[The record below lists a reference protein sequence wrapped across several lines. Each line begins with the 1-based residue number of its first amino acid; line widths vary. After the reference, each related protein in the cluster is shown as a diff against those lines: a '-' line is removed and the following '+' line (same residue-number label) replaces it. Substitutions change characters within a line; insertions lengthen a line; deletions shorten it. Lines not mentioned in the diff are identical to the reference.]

1 MDLCGCL
8 FIIYGSDRKAEPS
21 ASPGII
27 ISSPSCSLLR
37 YFHLKI
43 ISNLDSIVLQSLK
56 HGFLVFPSSFFPL
69 EGTPGLLVVFSFLV
83 GFVFIF

>member
-1 MDLCGCL
+1 MDLCGCF

-37 YFHLKI
+37 YFGQYCIAESKAWLPAV
-43 ISNLDSIVLQSLK
+43 SFIV
-56 HGFLVFPSSFFPL
+56 FFPL
-69 EGTPGLLVVFSFLV
+69 GGTPELLVVFSFLV

>member
-1 MDLCGCL
+1 MDLCECL
-8 FIIYGSDRKAEPS
+8 LIIYGSDRKAEPS

-43 ISNLDSIVLQSLK
+43 ISNLGSIAESKAWLPAV
-56 HGFLVFPSSFFPL
+56 SF
-69 EGTPGLLVVFSFLV
+69 ECTPELLVVFCFLV